1 MNISLPVWRA
11 VIELFLSCNIG
22 KWLITALRYYSISN
36 LKFVLFFT
44 LLLSCH
50 RDIKSNP
57 GRKKSGNCQPLEF
70 CHWNLNSILSENC
83 FKVSLLKSFNALHN
97 YDFICLSE
105 TFLSSAVSSTFNSL
119 NIAGYNIVQSDRPS
133 GLKRGGVC
141 RYFQEG
147 LPIRI
152 LKMTPMTECP
162 VSEMPYNNKLVI
174 VFVIYCSPSWSSQ
187 EFAQFEMLFSQ
198 LLNDITSQN
207 PFFPLS
213 SVISMQGLSVGG
225 ALTNKVRKVTLY
237 F

>member
-1 MNISLPVWRA
+1 MWRA
-11 VIELFLSCNIG
+11 VIGLFLSCIIG
-22 KWLITALRYYSISN
+22 KWLITALRCYSISN
-36 LKFVLFFT
+36 LKFALFFI
-44 LLLSCH
+44 LLLLCH

-57 GRKKSGNCQPLEF
+57 GRKKSGNCQPLKF
-70 CHWNLNSILSENC
+70 CHWNPNSILSENY

-119 NIAGYNIVQSDRPS
+119 NIDGYNIVQSDHPS
-133 GLKRGGVC
+133 GLKRGGMC
-141 RYFQEG
+141 CYFQEG

-152 LKMTPMTECP
+152 MKMTPMTECL
-162 VSEMPYNNKLVI
+162 VLEMLYNNKLVI
-174 VFVIYCSPSWSSQ
+174 VFVIYCSPSRFSQ

-198 LLNDITSQN
+198 LLNDITSKN
-207 PFFPLS
+207 PFFLLF

-225 ALTNKVRKVTLY
+225 ALANKVRKVTLY